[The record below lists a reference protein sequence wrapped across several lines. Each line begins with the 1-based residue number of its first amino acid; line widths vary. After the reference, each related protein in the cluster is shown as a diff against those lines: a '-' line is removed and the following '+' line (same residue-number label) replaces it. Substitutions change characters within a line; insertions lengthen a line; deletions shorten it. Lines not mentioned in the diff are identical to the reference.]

1 MNSFILDFLPA
12 VNNMIPLTPNHDSQP
27 RTSSANSM
35 EEVTNDEI
43 TNLHQQYRKLVEKNR
58 E

>member
-1 MNSFILDFLPA
+1 
-12 VNNMIPLTPNHDSQP
+12 MIPLTPNHDSQP
-27 RTSSANSM
+27 RTSANNI